1 MKWIDKKHFKRVV
14 RNLDED
20 SKKPSNDYI
29 DLLDIY
35 FAYSYLYNSRNYNS
49 YDTKKAYDNILISER
64 YYNNALIDNP
74 NKLKRK
80 KITKATIDQ
89 KLNEICENAFDD
101 YSLICKEL

>member
-1 MKWIDKKHFKRVV
+1 MNLLIIRRAILLSIFSFSGLHSQNKYVKWIDKKHFKRVV

-49 YDTKKAYDNILISER
+49 YDTKKRMIIS
-64 YYNNALIDNP
+64 
-74 NKLKRK
+74 
-80 KITKATIDQ
+80 
-89 KLNEICENAFDD
+89 
-101 YSLICKEL
+101 